1 MIRTDAFTV
10 PGHVRGYP
18 GVAFGGYVAGLLAAA
33 SGSEQVRV
41 DFRRTVSVE
50 SPVVL
55 AADGSGGASLIDQ
68 DGVVLAEASAS
79 RVTVT
84 PRPAPTWTQAR
95 AASATAD
102 VLRKMSRCYG
112 CGAACPPGRGLRLS
126 PWAMPTHDMVVAAWT
141 PDLSLGGPDRL
152 LSTENV
158 WAALDCPGGWAAM
171 ALRDLR
177 PGAVTAA
184 LTATQFE
191 PVRAG
196 DPYLSYGWP
205 ISANGRK
212 HTVGVA
218 LARADGT
225 ICALAEALWIEPR
238 HPLPFEW

>member
-33 SGSEQVRV
+33 SDAAQVRV
-41 DFRRTVSVE
+41 DFRRAVSVD

-55 AADGSGGASLIDQ
+55 TADGSGGASLTDQ
-68 DGVVLAEASAS
+68 EGTVLAEASES
-79 RVTVT
+79 MVTVT
-84 PRPAPTWTQAR
+84 PRPAPAWAEAR
-95 AASATAD
+95 AATATAD
-102 VLRKMSRCYG
+102 VLRKMSHCYG
-112 CGAACPPGRGLRLS
+112 CGAACAPGRGLRLS

-141 PDLSLGGPDRL
+141 PDPLLGGPDGF

-184 LTATQFE
+184 LTATRFE

-196 DPYLSYGWP
+196 DSYLSYGWP
-205 ISANGRK
+205 ISATGRK

-218 LARADGT
+218 LARTDGT
-225 ICALAEALWIEPR
+225 LCALAEALWIEPR
-238 HPLPFEW
+238 RPLPFEW

>member
-1 MIRTDAFTV
+1 
-10 PGHVRGYP
+10 PG
-18 GVAFGGYVAGLLAAA
+18 AGPAA
-33 SGSEQVRV
+33 GW
-41 DFRRTVSVE
+41 
-50 SPVVL
+50 
-55 AADGSGGASLIDQ
+55 GGGAPPLRAGGGPPKAPGSWY
-68 DGVVLAEASAS
+68 SAP
-79 RVTVT
+79 
-84 PRPAPTWTQAR
+84 PRPAPRGALPR

-102 VLRKMSRCYG
+102 VLRKMSHCYG

-126 PWAMPTHDMVVAAWT
+126 PWAMPTHDMVIAAWT
-141 PDLSLGGPDRL
+141 PDLSLGGPDGL

-196 DPYLSYGWP
+196 APYLSYGWP

-218 LARADGT
+218 LARIDGT
-225 ICALAEALWIEPR
+225 LCALAEALWIEPR
-238 HPLPFEW
+238 QPLPFEW

>member
-1 MIRTDAFTV
+1 MIRTDSFTV

-33 SGSEQVRV
+33 SGAAQVRV
-41 DFRRTVSVE
+41 DFRRAVSVDT
-50 SPVVL
+50 PVVL
-55 AADGSGGASLIDQ
+55 ATDGSGGVSLTDL
-68 DGVVLAEASAS
+68 DGAVLAEASAS
-79 RVTVT
+79 AVTVT
-84 PRPAPTWTQAR
+84 PPPAPTWAAAR

-102 VLRKMSRCYG
+102 VLRKMSHCYG
-112 CGAACPPGRGLRLS
+112 CGAACAPGRGLRLS
-126 PWAMPTHDMVVAAWT
+126 PWAMSAHDMVVAAWT
-141 PDLSLGGPDRL
+141 PDPLLAGPDGF

-196 DPYLSYGWP
+196 DSYLSYGWP
-205 ISANGRK
+205 VSANGRK

-218 LARADGT
+218 LARPDGT
-225 ICALAEALWIEPR
+225 LCALAEALWIEPR
-238 HPLPFEW
+238 QPLPFEW

>member
-1 MIRTDAFTV
+1 MTRTDAFTV

-33 SGSEQVRV
+33 SGAPQVRV
-41 DFRRTVSVE
+41 DFRRGVSVDT
-50 SPVVL
+50 PVVL
-55 AADGSGGASLIDQ
+55 AADGSGGASLTDQ
-68 DGVVLAEASAS
+68 DGAVLAEASAAML
-79 RVTVT
+79 TVT
-84 PRPAPTWTQAR
+84 PRPAPPWAEAL
-95 AASATAD
+95 AATATAD
-102 VLRKMSRCYG
+102 VLRKMSHCYG
-112 CGAACPPGRGLRLS
+112 CGAACAPGRGLRLS
-126 PWAMPTHDMVVAAWT
+126 PWAMSTHDMVVAAWT
-141 PDLSLGGPDRL
+141 PDPLLGRPDGFL
-152 LSTENV
+152 ATENV

-184 LTATQFE
+184 LTAAQFE

-218 LARADGT
+218 LTRPDGT
-225 ICALAEALWIEPR
+225 LCALAEALWIEPR
-238 HPLPFEW
+238 QPLPFEW